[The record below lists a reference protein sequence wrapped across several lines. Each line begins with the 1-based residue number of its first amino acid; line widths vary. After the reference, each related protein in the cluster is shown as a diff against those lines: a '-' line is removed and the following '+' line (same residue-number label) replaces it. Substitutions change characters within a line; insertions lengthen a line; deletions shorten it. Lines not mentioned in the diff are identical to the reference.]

1 MIRRRASLIGALATA
16 LPFAQPAVSATTQAK
31 VFRVGVLESEREVD
45 EYGWKEFV
53 AELSRLGFVE
63 GRNVVFIRRAGELEA
78 TGGRRESQ
86 VGTASVRSISP
97 KGAGSSDRVGQTP
110 TLSLV

>member
-16 LPFAQPAVSATTQAK
+16 LPFARPVGGATTQVK
-31 VFRVGVLESEREVD
+31 VFRIGVLESEREVD

-63 GRNVVFIRRAGELEA
+63 GQNVSSFAELENA
-78 TGGRRESQ
+78 FARTFLMGSPTSLWRR
-86 VGTASVRSISP
+86 T
-97 KGAGSSDRVGQTP
+97 
-110 TLSLV
+110 